1 MGPVATTSTPIR
13 VGVGTRSP
21 WSGHVEEAV
30 KMQDIEGQLLPK
42 ALVDWLVSA
51 IGLDESA
58 SIAREETEL
67 NAEPNGWRMSE
78 ENEGLDEAGSPAPS
92 WPICREK
99 SGPDKCKCSLFKP
112 NKVPGYLRRPAYHH
126 WVMGRASISSGILL

>member
-1 MGPVATTSTPIR
+1 MLLTSMGPVATTSTPIR

-67 NAEPNGWRMSE
+67 NAEPNG
-78 ENEGLDEAGSPAPS
+78 LC
-92 WPICREK
+92 ICADVRGE
-99 SGPDKCKCSLFKP
+99 
-112 NKVPGYLRRPAYHH
+112 
-126 WVMGRASISSGILL
+126 